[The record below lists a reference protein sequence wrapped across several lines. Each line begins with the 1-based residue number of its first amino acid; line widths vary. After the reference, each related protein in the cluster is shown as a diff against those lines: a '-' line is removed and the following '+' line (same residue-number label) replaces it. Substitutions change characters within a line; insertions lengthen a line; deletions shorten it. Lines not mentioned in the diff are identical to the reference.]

1 MSQSLYETDFF
12 SWTQRQAELLRA
24 GHTDR
29 ADLANI
35 AEEIETLGRSE
46 ESKLE
51 SAYMLIGMH
60 LLKVLFQSERTTPSW
75 RRTILHNRLAVAKLL
90 RLNPGLKPKRER
102 LFASAYEDARKE
114 AAEETGMALATFPAA
129 PPFTL
134 EQIEDEEYK
143 PGRLTDPAQPK
154 ATPRRR
160 GRHTRD

>member
-1 MSQSLYETDFF
+1 MDQNLYETDFF
-12 SWTQRQAELLRA
+12 SWTLRQAELLRA
-24 GHTDR
+24 GQTEL

-60 LLKVLFQSERTTPSW
+60 LLKVLFQPERTTPSW
-75 RRTILHNRLAVAKLL
+75 RRTILHNRLAAAKLL

-114 AAEETGMALATFPAA
+114 AAEETGMSLAIFPET
-129 PPFTL
+129 PPFSL
-134 EQIEDEEYK
+134 EQVEDEEYR
-143 PGRLTDPAQPK
+143 PGRLNDLAERK
-154 ATPRRR
+154 AAPLRRR
-160 GRHTRD
+160 RDMRD